1 MEDKFTYIEKKE
13 KTKERWKK
21 WSVLVLII
29 VMSIPYVLIAKNVM
43 IKTIPM
49 AKESATGVIIDREIN
64 RNWKSELEND
74 FIDRSAYNCLGCL
87 L

>member
-1 MEDKFTYIEKKE
+1 
-13 KTKERWKK
+13 
-21 WSVLVLII
+21 
-29 VMSIPYVLIAKNVM
+29 MSIPYVLIAKNVM

>member
-1 MEDKFTYIEKKE
+1 
-13 KTKERWKK
+13 
-21 WSVLVLII
+21 
-29 VMSIPYVLIAKNVM
+29 M